1 MAASPRRVLESQ
13 LCAGGGGLPLAETR
27 HCSVLVVAGV
37 ILDFPSSLNL
47 LIAVFV
53 PFQSYYWIPRRRT
66 RVLVREVSSGENQAA
81 AEGEG
86 LADGV
91 CPFAEACCVFPR
103 GRGELN
109 ELQVR
114 CSS

>member
-13 LCAGGGGLPLAETR
+13 LCDGGGGLPLAETR
-27 HCSVLVVAGV
+27 RCSVLVVAGI

-66 RVLVREVSSGENQAA
+66 RVLYKKFLLEKTRQLRKGKVWQMVSVPLQRCA
-81 AEGEG
+81 
-86 LADGV
+86 V
-91 CPFAEACCVFPR
+91 CSRVAV
-103 GRGELN
+103 G
-109 ELQVR
+109 
-114 CSS
+114 S